1 MKSELFAKILSAVA
15 ETTEL
20 SSEAIL
26 SQNKTEECVA
36 ARALFVHFCC
46 VKGVPTCAIRDYLG
60 RKRNDCITKTMLSI
74 MKRVDIKNTRPVRH
88 FVGRQKI
95 FSFKKSLWHRHFN

>member
-1 MKSELFAKILSAVA
+1 MKSELFAKILSVVA

-20 SSEAIL
+20 STEIIL
-26 SQNKTEECVA
+26 SQSKTEECVA

-60 RKRNDCITKTMLSI
+60 RKRNDCITHYHSTYHISHNHQPISVILLPLL
-74 MKRVDIKNTRPVRH
+74 NTSC
-88 FVGRQKI
+88 RQ
-95 FSFKKSLWHRHFN
+95 L

>member
-15 ETTEL
+15 ERTEL

-46 VKGVPTCAIRDYLG
+46 AKGVPTCAIRDYLG
-60 RKRNDCITKTMLSI
+60 RKRNDCITHYHSTYHIFHKSSAYFRNLATIIEHKLSSI
-74 MKRVDIKNTRPVRH
+74 MI
-88 FVGRQKI
+88 
-95 FSFKKSLWHRHFN
+95 